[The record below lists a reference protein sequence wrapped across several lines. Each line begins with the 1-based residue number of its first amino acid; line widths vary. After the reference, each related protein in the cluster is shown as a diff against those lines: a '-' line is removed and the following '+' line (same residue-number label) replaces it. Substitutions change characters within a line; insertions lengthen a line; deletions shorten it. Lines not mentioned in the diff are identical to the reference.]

1 MKKVSTFGVYDLT
14 HIGHIKLFERAKQL
28 GDYLIVA
35 IQETENIKKT
45 KPNAF
50 NIYNT
55 DERLYIIKSIKYVDQ
70 AITYKNVSDDIKN
83 IDFDIFVKGPDQNHI
98 GFIEATN
105 WCLKNNKEI
114 VTLPRTDAIS
124 TSELVVKIKDI
135 FDK

>member
-1 MKKVSTFGVYDLT
+1 MKKVLTFGVYDLT

-35 IQETENIKKT
+35 IQETENIKLT

-50 NIYNT
+50 NIYDT
-55 DERLYIIKSIKYVDQ
+55 DERLYIINSIKYVDKVV
-70 AITYKNVSDDIKN
+70 TYKNVSDDIKN
-83 IDFDIFVKGPDQNHI
+83 IDFDIFVKGPDQNHK
-98 GFIEATN
+98 GFVEATN
-105 WCLKNNKEI
+105 WCRNNNKEI